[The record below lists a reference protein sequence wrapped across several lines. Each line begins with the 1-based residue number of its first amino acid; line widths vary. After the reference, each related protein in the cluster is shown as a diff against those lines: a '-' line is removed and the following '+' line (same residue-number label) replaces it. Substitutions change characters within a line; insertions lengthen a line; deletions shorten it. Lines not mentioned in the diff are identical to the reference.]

1 MTNNSVPL
9 EQLLAAPT
17 LPPNVP
23 PFTVIRAC
31 EFADPAVESDD
42 EYASSTEATDEVF
55 PCECSQASGCCGPE
69 SGCINRELFV
79 ECPEGECPCG
89 ERCQNQRFGRRE
101 YARVKVVETPGKG
114 FGLFAC
120 EDLKA

>member
-1 MTNNSVPL
+1 MPTVIPID
-9 EQLLAAPT
+9 ELLAAPT
-17 LPPNVP
+17 IPPNVP
-23 PFTVIRAC
+23 PFRLITAC
-31 EFADPAVESDD
+31 EFAESLECESDD
-42 EYASSTEATDEVF
+42 DSEALEEVF
-55 PCECSQASGCCGPE
+55 PCECTVADSCGPE
-69 SGCINRELFV
+69 AECINRELFI
-79 ECPEGECPCG
+79 ECPRGECPCG